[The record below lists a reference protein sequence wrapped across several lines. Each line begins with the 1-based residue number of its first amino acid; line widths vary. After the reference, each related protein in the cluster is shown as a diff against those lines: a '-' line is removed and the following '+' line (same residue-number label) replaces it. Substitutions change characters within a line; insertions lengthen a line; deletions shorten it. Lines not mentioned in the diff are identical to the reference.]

1 MLQCPLTGA
10 IPFGAGLPYH
20 TARGLR
26 VTQAV
31 LLFAAGGA
39 GTTSQTRK
47 GMGTAAK
54 RARSLQP
61 SPSEWSEGR
70 ICRGGELPGSGG
82 AATPHAV
89 ALGLR
94 QVRQDR
100 WHGAL
105 RAPATPLAVLGEI
118 PGVESTPFVDVGDLQ
133 CRGHPLARPLGPC
146 VVRRDKILYI
156 ILYYTGKPPHA
167 SRNQIF

>member
-1 MLQCPLTGA
+1 MLQCPLTGT

-118 PGVESTPFVDVGDLQ
+118 PGVESTPFVDVGDSQ
-133 CRGHPLARPLGPC
+133 CRGPPP
-146 VVRRDKILYI
+146 
-156 ILYYTGKPPHA
+156 GKAPRALRSPEGL
-167 SRNQIF
+167 NQ